1 MARLFVVSSCIDG
14 LGSFGLSVFGS
25 LFFGSMFFG
34 SMFFGSLFFVLVL
47 CSCSLVF
54 GAMSD

>member
-34 SMFFGSLFFVLVL
+34 SLFFVLVL